1 MTSLVMSRFILN
13 LRTVHSQDLSLP
25 TLSSGAPSI
34 NSLRFAPPSPLDN
47 IGAPLDVEDY
57 NVQEFEDGLYNIHD
71 CDGDHVA
78 DPSDAADGSGI
89 GDKCCVEE
97 REERDGLAIV

>member
-1 MTSLVMSRFILN
+1 M
-13 LRTVHSQDLSLP
+13 
-25 TLSSGAPSI
+25 
-34 NSLRFAPPSPLDN
+34 
-47 IGAPLDVEDY
+47 DVEDY